1 VCNLCWIHEKKTQHH
16 SDIKRVSGACEN
28 ISSPVAHPKK
38 LWYCSTTTTMQVVV
52 VIYGIAPPNL
62 SWKMW
67 RLGMLFAKCDMKF
80 WAKFDNLFDL
90 SSKYWRWTLLRCK
103 AWQLFFFFFFFAEFQ
118 YLSRFF
124 FPSFLVMVKP
134 FIYL

>member
-67 RLGMLFAKCDMKF
+67 RLACFLQSVIWSFEQ
-80 WAKFDNLFDL
+80 NLITCL
-90 SSKYWRWTLLRCK
+90 IYPQSIEGELYWGARLDS
-103 AWQLFFFFFFFAEFQ
+103 FFFFFAEFQ

>member
-1 VCNLCWIHEKKTQHH
+1 MFDSWKENTTSLWH
-16 SDIKRVSGACEN
+16 KRVLCACEN

-52 VIYGIAPPNL
+52 VIYGIAPTNL

-80 WAKFDNLFDL
+80 WAKFDNFFDL

-103 AWQLFFFFFFFAEFQ
+103 AWQLFFFAEFQ
-118 YLSRFF
+118 YLSITSSF
-124 FPSFLVMVKP
+124 FPFLSCDSESLYL
-134 FIYL
+134 FIEV